1 MEGTDLGSRFFMGN
15 RTSNLCTSIRASIRT
30 FIGPEIGQSPFMESC
45 FETERDVNSSHR
57 YSVKVEDV
65 VAEHVKYSRQQSDD
79 SEWKIV
85 EDDGEMKVFIRE
97 TEMDGVTCDPIKAT
111 TVVNGVSAYEIC
123 SAFFVPDFRMLWETT
138 LDVSNVIETLDQD
151 TLLFHQK
158 HKKVWPAAQR
168 DTVALTHIRSI
179 KPEEQRKNNKMAHR
193 MSNCEGEEDEDED
206 EIPLDWITVNFS
218 VFDMEDEIPCGKCVR
233 AKINGSMLCRTR
245 IRSKDGSTEL
255 FLKNLTQEQ
264 KNNLTRDQ
272 LKTTVVYQSYVD
284 AGGWVPSAGV
294 RALAKKEYPRFV
306 RKFSDFVKVQNK
318 DKDICL
324 QSST

>member
-1 MEGTDLGSRFFMGN
+1 MG
-15 RTSNLCTSIRASIRT
+15 
-30 FIGPEIGQSPFMESC
+30 
-45 FETERDVNSSHR
+45 
-57 YSVKVEDV
+57 
-65 VAEHVKYSRQQSDD
+65 
-79 SEWKIV
+79 
-85 EDDGEMKVFIRE
+85 DDGEMKVFIRE

-179 KPEEQRKNNKMAHR
+179 KPEEQRKNNKIAHR
-193 MSNCEGEEDEDED
+193 MSNCEGEEDED
-206 EIPLDWITVNFS
+206 
-218 VFDMEDEIPCGKCVR
+218 EDEIPCGKCVR

-255 FLKNLTQEQ
+255 FLKTLTQEQ

-272 LKTTVVYQSYVD
+272 L
-284 AGGWVPSAGV
+284 
-294 RALAKKEYPRFV
+294 
-306 RKFSDFVKVQNK
+306 
-318 DKDICL
+318 
-324 QSST
+324 